1 MASGAHDTNN
11 ICQLCGKY
19 QTNIKPKRRYW
30 RNPRQYSEGDGRW
43 KTFVM
48 GLKELLDIQDKDS
61 HNKNKRTSF
70 KIHEKHVN
78 NEHHK
83 DASVMNGIG
92 TGTGGGDDED
102 ILDERTMKE

>member
-1 MASGAHDTNN
+1 MD
-11 ICQLCGKY
+11 Y
-19 QTNIKPKRRYW
+19 Y
-30 RNPRQYSEGDGRW
+30 Y
-43 KTFVM
+43 
-48 GLKELLDIQDKDS
+48 KDS
-61 HNKNKRTSF
+61 HNKNKQRTSF

-102 ILDERTMKE
+102 I